1 MTAVTPTTT
10 TPETD
15 LTAHGP
21 QVEGAGF
28 FTSTGQTAR
37 RTVLQFMRTPQ
48 LLVLPTIIGAL
59 FLFIFRYVFGGAID
73 TGPVDYVDFL
83 VPGFLV
89 TGILWTGMNAP
100 AGVAEDATSGVH
112 DRLRSLPIPRSA
124 VVAGRSVADAALNG
138 WTLLVTAALG
148 VAVGFRTHADI
159 GAVVLA
165 FALDAHREL
174 CVHMALHQPRTLV
187 RERAGRAGNVDPPRR
202 PAHVLVQCVRT
213 RGIDARLD
221 AALRR
226 QPTDHGDNQRRAQF
240 DARRDGRRRRRSQH
254 GVLGD
259 AQPRVVRRDLRG
271 LQHARRRPL
280 LPSSLTPG
288 SRRTSAP

>member
-1 MTAVTPTTT
+1 MTAVTTTTT
-10 TPETD
+10 TPETG
-15 LTAHGP
+15 LTAHAP
-21 QVEGAGF
+21 QVAGAGF

-37 RTVLQFMRTPQ
+37 RTVLQFLRTPQ

-138 WTLLVTAALG
+138 WTLLVTVALG
-148 VAVGFRTHADI
+148 FAVGFRTHGDI
-159 GAVVLA
+159 GAVLLA
-165 FALDAHREL
+165 FALMLIVSYAFTWVFISLGLSSGNAQAAQGMSTLLVVPLTFLSSAYVPVES
-174 CVHMALHQPRTLV
+174 MPGWMQPFADNQPITVMINAV
-187 RERAGRAGNVDPPRR
+187 RSLMLGG
-202 PAHVLVQCVRT
+202 T
-213 RGIDARLD
+213 D
-221 AALRR
+221 AAGVGHSTAYWLMLSLAWCAGILAVFAAIAIKR
-226 QPTDHGDNQRRAQF
+226 F
-240 DARRDGRRRRRSQH
+240 ARKR
-254 GVLGD
+254 
-259 AQPRVVRRDLRG
+259 
-271 LQHARRRPL
+271 
-280 LPSSLTPG
+280 
-288 SRRTSAP
+288 